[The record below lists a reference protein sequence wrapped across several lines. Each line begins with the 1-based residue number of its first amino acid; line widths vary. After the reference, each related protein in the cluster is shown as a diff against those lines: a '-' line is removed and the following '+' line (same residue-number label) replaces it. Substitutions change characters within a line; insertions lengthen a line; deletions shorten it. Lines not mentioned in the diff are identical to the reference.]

1 MTVKKLTS
9 KQEFD
14 DFVKQPGLNL
24 VHFSVTWTPS
34 CAQLN
39 EILAELAKTL
49 TDPFNVAEIDAEGVP
64 EASLGSDVI
73 AAPTIV
79 YFKDGKQVDRING
92 FHPTEVKN
100 LILKHQFGVSAPAAA
115 EPVVKEDLTERLK
128 RLINKSRLTLFM
140 KGNREAPRCGFS
152 RQIVEMLNGLN
163 AEYWT
168 FDILSDDEVRQGL
181 KVYSDWPTYPQ
192 LYLDGELLG
201 GLDVVREELQNP
213 DFVKKLPIVSS
224 E

>member
-1 MTVKKLTS
+1 MTVKKLAS

-64 EASLGSDVI
+64 EASLGSDVT

-79 YFKDGKQVDRING
+79 YFK
-92 FHPTEVKN
+92 
-100 LILKHQFGVSAPAAA
+100 
-115 EPVVKEDLTERLK
+115 
-128 RLINKSRLTLFM
+128 
-140 KGNREAPRCGFS
+140 
-152 RQIVEMLNGLN
+152 
-163 AEYWT
+163 
-168 FDILSDDEVRQGL
+168 
-181 KVYSDWPTYPQ
+181 TYA
-192 LYLDGELLG
+192 
-201 GLDVVREELQNP
+201 
-213 DFVKKLPIVSS
+213 
-224 E
+224 